1 MAQDLVLAGKPLEAA
16 VFLCP
21 GPTGFVVVCCYVAVP
36 GVLEFRVYLQ
46 GGTHEGLRALV

>member
-21 GPTGFVVVCCYVAVP
+21 GPAMLVALCCCVAIP
-36 GVLEFRVYLQ
+36 GILEFGVYPE
-46 GGTHEGLRALV
+46 GGPNESLRALV